1 MSRGDRADRLRAVM
15 EREGD
20 TIGENARRK
29 HRHANEAL
37 AELPDREALREEAR
51 RIKERAIENLPALVE
66 QVQDSVA
73 DNGGQVHVADTAAE
87 ARDTVARIAAE
98 RGDLAAKSKSM
109 TTEEVDLN
117 EGLREAGVEPF
128 ETDLGEFVLQVAE
141 EAPSHLIGPAIH
153 HTPGEI
159 ADLLNDAFDPDPPLS
174 ADPERLTEFAREHVG
189 RRIREADVGITGANF
204 VVAETGSL
212 LLVTNEG
219 NARKTAVT
227 PDTHVAVAG
236 LEKLVPAVD
245 DLAPFVELI
254 GRAGTG
260 QDLTSY
266 VSLLT
271 PPVDSPTVEFG
282 EGGRTDGVVGG
293 GGEDAGAVGDAGDRE
308 FHLVLVDNGRTA
320 MREDEDLRETLYCVR
335 CGACANSCENFG
347 SVGGHAFGGE
357 TYTGGI
363 ASGWEHGLAGHDAS
377 EFNDLCTGCTRC
389 VDNCPTK
396 VDIPWINTVVRDRI
410 NRGAD
415 PDSFDHLVAGLTPD
429 DEPAGLS
436 LSKRAFGNVDRLAR
450 VGSRVAPVANR
461 LAEWGPARR
470 ILQRLVGID
479 AERPL
484 PTFADET
491 LSEWARGRETVGEPE
506 REVVLYPD
514 LYTNYFL
521 PERGRATVR
530 ALEAVDVAVHVP
542 AVGESGRAPL
552 SQGMVATARERARR
566 VSGTLAPHIDAGRD
580 VVVAEP
586 SDLAMVRREYHRL
599 LPEQSAERLDRG
611 AYAPTEYLYG
621 RLENGADPTALP
633 GVEAGD
639 PDRERPVVYHRH
651 CQGRTVGTA
660 EYVAATLERAG
671 YAVETTDVECCGM
684 AGSFGYKHDYHDV
697 SVDVGER
704 LLADVA
710 DREGRV
716 VAEGASCLQ
725 QLRDLGDRPVTHPVT
740 LLAPGG

>member
-1 MSRGDRADRLRAVM
+1 MSRGDRAERLRAVM
-15 EREGD
+15 EREGA

-37 AELPDREALREEAR
+37 AELPEKEALREEAR
-51 RIKERAIENLPALVE
+51 QIKERAIEDLPDLIE

-73 DNGGQVHVADTAAE
+73 ANGGEVHVADTAAE
-87 ARDTVARIAAE
+87 ARETVARIAAE
-98 RGDLAAKSKSM
+98 RGDLAVKSKSM

-128 ETDLGEFVLQVAE
+128 ETDLGEFVLQVADE
-141 EAPSHLIGPAIH
+141 TPSHLIGPAIH
-153 HTPGEI
+153 HTPAEI
-159 ADLLNDAFDPDPPLS
+159 ADLLNDALDPDPPLP
-174 ADPERLTEFAREHVG
+174 ADPEALTEFAREHVG

-236 LEKLVPAVD
+236 IEKLVPSIE

-266 VSLLT
+266 VSLLI
-271 PPVDSPTVEFG
+271 PPVESPTVAFE
-282 EGGRTDGVVGG
+282 DG
-293 GGEDAGAVGDAGDRE
+293 AGDPANADGAAGPSDAGDRD

-320 MREDEDLRETLYCVR
+320 MREDEALRETLYCVR

-363 ASGWEHGLAGHDAS
+363 ASGWEHGLDEHDAS
-377 EFNDLCTGCTRC
+377 EFVDLCTGCTRC

-396 VDIPWINTVVRDRI
+396 VDIPWINTVVRDRV
-410 NRGAD
+410 NRGTD
-415 PDSFDHLVAGLTPD
+415 PETFDHLVAGLKPD
-429 DEPAGLS
+429 DEPAGRP
-436 LSKRAFGNVDRLAR
+436 LSKRVFGNVDRLAR
-450 VGSRVAPVANR
+450 AGSALAPVTNR

-470 ILQRLVGID
+470 LLERTVGID

-484 PTFADET
+484 PAFAGET
-491 LSEWARGRETVGEPE
+491 LTEWARGRETVRDPE

-514 LYTNYFL
+514 TYMNYFL

-530 ALEAVDVAVHVP
+530 ALEALDVAVRVP
-542 AVGESGRAPL
+542 EVSESGRAPL
-552 SQGMVATARERARR
+552 SQGMVATARARARR
-566 VSGTLAPHIDAGRD
+566 VSGTLAPHLGAGRD
-580 VVVAEP
+580 VVVVEP
-586 SDLAMVRREYHRL
+586 SDLAMVRRAYHRL

-611 AYAPTEYLYG
+611 TYGPMEYLYG
-621 RLENGADPTALP
+621 LLENGAVRADLP
-633 GVEAGD
+633 GGAAR
-639 PDRERPVVYHRH
+639 DRDRRVVYHRH

-660 EYVAATLERAG
+660 EYVTATLERAG

-684 AGSFGYKHDYHDV
+684 AGSFGYKTDYHDV

-710 DREGRV
+710 GRGGRL

-725 QLRDLGDRPVTHPVT
+725 QLRELGDRPVTHPIA
-740 LLAPGG
+740 LLTPGG